1 MSIIVYTDF
10 VGQISIPNSAPSN
23 TEGANLA
30 LFIAKYEAKYLTDVL
45 GYKMAKDFVTAIAL
59 APTSGVW
66 FDLWKGA
73 EFTDTLGRLNKWCG
87 FRNADS
93 LLAIANYIY
102 VQYIEQTQTNTT
114 GLGEKA
120 TATTNAVPATPIW
133 KVCQAWNDMVDLN
146 RVLNDFLTVN
156 ADDYPDYV
164 GFTSPLNLTAGYG
177 TNDNF
182 QYFKK
187 RNLLG
192 I

>member
-10 VGQISIPNSAPSN
+10 VGQLSIPNSAPTL

-30 LFIAKYEAKYLTDVL
+30 LFITKYEGKYLTDVL
-45 GYKMAKDFVTAIAL
+45 GYKMAQNFTTAIAL
-59 APTSGVW
+59 NPTSGIW

-73 EFTDTLGRLNKWCG
+73 EFTDTYGRLNKWVG
-87 FRNADS
+87 FRNTDK
-93 LLAIANYIY
+93 LLSIANYIY
-102 VQYIEQTQTNTT
+102 VNYIEQTQTNTT

-133 KVCQAWNDMVDLN
+133 KLCDAWNEMVDLN
-146 RVLNDFLTVN
+146 RILNDFLVVN
-156 ADDYPDYV
+156 QADYPDYV

-177 TNDNF
+177 TNDNYM
-182 QYFKK
+182 YFKK
-187 RNLLG
+187 RNLLS